1 MEYSMVKMSG
11 NEIKREKTSRL
22 LNIWYSSRFTV
33 ELSMTKTSE
42 NKIKEKSIIVINNP
56 FCEVLH

>member
-1 MEYSMVKMSG
+1 MVKMSG
-11 NEIKREKTSRL
+11 NEIKREKTGRL

-33 ELSMTKTSE
+33 ELSTAKTSE